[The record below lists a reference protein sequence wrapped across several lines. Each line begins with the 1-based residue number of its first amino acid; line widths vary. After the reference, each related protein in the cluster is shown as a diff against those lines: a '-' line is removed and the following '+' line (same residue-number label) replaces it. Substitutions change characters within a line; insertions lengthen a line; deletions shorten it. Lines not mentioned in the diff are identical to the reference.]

1 MVKTNEEKIFSIRE
15 QPNDLAQIKKNLH
28 HPWTKS
34 TNEDQSGVV
43 LLSTSFETEN
53 IVCVRTVRT
62 GSMVVCRRRSMT
74 RNQDEY
80 QFRWRI
86 FSSTWTYLQKD
97 VRLHPDRIWIRFAA
111 PGKTDIARGRC
122 VGRPYTNQDRRPKSS
137 PSLKIGSRLIEC
149 KLNLQGLKAVVL
161 HLILRDHG
169 LRVVFGHYT

>member
-34 TNEDQSGVV
+34 INEDQSGVV

-53 IVCVRTVRT
+53 IVSVVSVRTVRT
-62 GSMVVCRRRSMT
+62 GSIVVCRRRSMT
-74 RNQDEY
+74 RIKMNISSGGEY
-80 QFRWRI
+80 FPRRERTFKKMFAFIRI
-86 FSSTWTYLQKD
+86 VYGFVSL
-97 VRLHPDRIWIRFAA
+97 LLA
-111 PGKTDIARGRC
+111 

-137 PSLKIGSRLIEC
+137 PSHEIGSRLIEC
-149 KLNLQGLKAVVL
+149 KLNLQGLKAGVL
-161 HLILRDHG
+161 HLILRDQG